1 MNSFLKQL
9 LPPIDFGWNGVRA
22 RCGLTA
28 CHHKLLM
35 RPTPQC
41 RSGIRMGE
49 TWYCSVDCFVSAVR
63 SPLAALSMSRIVE
76 MPRNPRLTLG
86 LALLAKGFV
95 SEEELRLATEYS
107 QNWNEPVEDTLLRIG
122 LVTERHIAAAR
133 AAQWGHPFLGH
144 ENDGKPVEADLP
156 LTILRAFSAVPLHY
170 APSAKRM
177 VLGFVERVHHSL
189 LQSIEQVTG
198 CRAEA
203 CFVTSA
209 DYADQMRRLTAPGNY
224 EEVVLDEFLRP
235 DQMARSLGGLALDA
249 AAREATFTQCK
260 GRIWARLT
268 GKTRTIDVLFPVQS
282 PAQAAKAAM
291 NPLVHETAVTLA

>member
-1 MNSFLKQL
+1 MKSILKQL
-9 LPPIDFGWNGVRA
+9 LPPLDFGWNGVRA

-41 RSGIRMGE
+41 RTGIRMGE
-49 TWYCSVDCFVSAVR
+49 MWYCSVDCFVSAVR
-63 SPLAALSMSRIVE
+63 EPLTALSAWRVVE

-86 LALLAKGFV
+86 LALLAKGYI
-95 SEEELRLATEYS
+95 SEEHLRLATEYS
-107 QNWNEPVEDTLLRIG
+107 QKWNESVEETLLRNG

-133 AAQWGHPFLGH
+133 AAQWGHPFLGQ
-144 ENDGKPVEADLP
+144 ENDGKRVEADLP
-156 LTILRAFSAVPLHY
+156 PTILRAFSAVPLHY

-203 CFVTSA
+203 CFVTPA
-209 DYADQMRRLTAPGNY
+209 DFADQMRRLTTPDNY
-224 EEVVLDEFLRP
+224 EEVALDEFLRP
-235 DQMARSLGGLALDA
+235 EQMARSLGGLALDA
-249 AAREATFTQCK
+249 TAREATFTQCR

-268 GKTRTIDVLFPVQS
+268 GKSRTIDVLFPLQNPVPATKGVRS
-282 PAQAAKAAM
+282 PF
-291 NPLVHETAVTLA
+291 LHESAVTPA